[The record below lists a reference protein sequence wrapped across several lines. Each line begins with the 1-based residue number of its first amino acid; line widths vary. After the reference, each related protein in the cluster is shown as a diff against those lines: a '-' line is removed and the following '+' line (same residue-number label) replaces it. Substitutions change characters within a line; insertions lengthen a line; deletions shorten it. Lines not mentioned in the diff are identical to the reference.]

1 VNRISF
7 VLTLLAIVAMVVLG
21 VLPLATRRRNA
32 ANRHLT
38 NLGSVSTQWLQSH
51 RQEDL

>member
-1 VNRISF
+1 VNRIAF
-7 VLTLLAIVAMVVLG
+7 VLTLIAVAATVLLG
-21 VLPLATRRRNA
+21 VLPLATRRRHGADRN
-32 ANRHLT
+32 LT